1 MGVGLAGAALLM
13 TAAEAAGAFF
23 LNEKPH
29 LTQKLGLP
37 CMARELMVSKPGREE
52 GVNRSDE

>member
-1 MGVGLAGAALLM
+1 VALAGAALLM
-13 TAAEAAGAFF
+13 VAAEAVGAFF

-37 CMARELMVSKPGREE
+37 CTETVI
-52 GVNRSDE
+52 